1 MLLTTRESARWRRW
15 TFLLFLVLTAGYVV
29 YRWRGFPHGG
39 SWPGIAFG
47 ILATLLIGLLLWYG
61 VRKRQYRSRWGTME
75 AWLQSHVYL
84 GLLSLV
90 VVLYHSGFRF
100 QDKVAVAALVV
111 LGLVVLTGLFGAI
124 LYTTVPRLLTDVQGD
139 ATPEEISVEIHR
151 FTRSMARLANGKSPA
166 FQRIHERLVGEME
179 PRPLSGWR
187 ILFRPARLATFRGA
201 GPGGAEGGPW
211 TELLRRVNREEQ
223 EDLRELLVRSRQ
235 AREQLHRLVAQQ
247 KYKNLL
253 EVWLY
258 AHVPLSLALVVLVL
272 AHLVAVFYYQ
282 GLSGF

>member
-15 TFLLFLVLTAGYVV
+15 VFFLLLVLTAAYVV
-29 YRWRGFPHGG
+29 YRWGRFPHGG
-39 SWPGIAFG
+39 SWPGISFG
-47 ILATLLIGLLLWYG
+47 ILATLLLGALLWYG

-75 AWLQSHVYL
+75 TWLQSHVYL

-100 QDKVAVAALVV
+100 EDKLAVTALVV
-111 LGLVVLTGLFGAI
+111 LALVVVTGLFGAI

-139 ATPEEISVEIHR
+139 ASPEEISTEIQR
-151 FTRSMARLANGKSPA
+151 FTRSMARLAEGKSPG
-166 FQRIHERLVGEME
+166 FRRIHEKLVEEMQ

-187 ILFRPARLATFRGA
+187 ILFRSVRLASRGGA
-201 GPGGAEGGPW
+201 GEGGAEKGRW
-211 TELLRRVNREEQ
+211 TELLRRVDTEEQ

-253 EVWLY
+253 VVWLY
-258 AHVPLSLALVVLVL
+258 AHLPLSLALVVLVL
-272 AHLVAVFYYQ
+272 AHLVAVFYYR
-282 GLSGF
+282 GV

>member
-15 TFLLFLVLTAGYVV
+15 VFLLFLGLTAAYLV
-29 YRWRGFPHGG
+29 YRWGRFPHGG

-47 ILATLLIGLLLWYG
+47 LLATLLIGLLLGYG
-61 VRKRQYRSRWGTME
+61 VRKRQYRSRRGTME

-100 QDKVAVAALVV
+100 EDKVAVTALVV
-111 LGLVVLTGLFGAI
+111 LSLVVLTGLFGAI

-139 ATPEEISVEIHR
+139 ATPEELSVEVQR
-151 FTRSMARLANGKSPA
+151 FNRSMARLAKGRSPT
-166 FQRIHERLVGEME
+166 FRRIHERLAEEMR

-187 ILFRPARLATFRGA
+187 ILFRPVRLAIRRGA
-201 GPGGAEGGPW
+201 GDGGAEDSGW
-211 TELLRRVNREEQ
+211 TELLRRVEKDEQ

-247 KYKNLL
+247 RYKNLL

-258 AHVPLSLALVVLVL
+258 AHVPLSLALAVLVL
-272 AHLVAVFYYQ
+272 AHLVAVFYYR
-282 GLSGF
+282 GLTP

>member
-1 MLLTTRESARWRRW
+1 LLLTTRESARWRRW
-15 TFLLFLVLTAGYVV
+15 VFLLFLGLTAAYVV
-29 YRWRGFPHGG
+29 YRWGRFPHGG

-47 ILATLLIGLLLWYG
+47 ILATLLIALLLWYG
-61 VRKRQYRSRWGTME
+61 VRKRQYRSRRGTME

-84 GLLSLV
+84 GLLSVV

-100 QDKVAVAALVV
+100 ADKVAVAALVV
-111 LGLVVLTGLFGAI
+111 LSLVVITGLFGAI

-139 ATPEEISVEIHR
+139 ATPDELSVEIQR
-151 FTRSMARLANGKSPA
+151 FNRSMARLAEGKSPT
-166 FQRIHERLVGEME
+166 FRRIHERLAEEMR

-187 ILFRPARLATFRGA
+187 ILFRPARLARGGA
-201 GPGGAEGGPW
+201 GEGRPEGDGW
-211 TELLRRVNREEQ
+211 TELLRRVEKDEQ

-247 KYKNLL
+247 RYKNLL

-258 AHVPLSLALVVLVL
+258 AHVPLSLALAVLVL
-272 AHLVAVFYYQ
+272 AHLVAVFYYR
-282 GLSGF
+282 GLTP

>member
-1 MLLTTRESARWRRW
+1 MLLTTRESRRW
-15 TFLLFLVLTAGYVV
+15 GSRVFLLFVVLTAAYFL
-29 YRWRGFPHGG
+29 YRWGRFPHGG

-47 ILATLLIGLLLWYG
+47 LLATLLIGLLLWYG

-75 AWLQSHVYL
+75 TWLQSHVYL
-84 GLLSLV
+84 GLLSLA

-100 QDKVAVAALVV
+100 EDKLAVAALVV
-111 LGLVVLTGLFGAI
+111 LALVVLTGLFGAI
-124 LYTTVPRLLTDVQGD
+124 LYTTVPRILTDVQGD
-139 ATPEEISVEIHR
+139 ASPEELSVEIRR
-151 FTRSMARLANGKSPA
+151 FTRSMARLAEGKSSV
-166 FQRIHERLVGEME
+166 FRRIHQSLVKELE

-187 ILFRPARLATFRGA
+187 ILFRSAR
-201 GPGGAEGGPW
+201 PGTRDRRTREGEDDW
-211 TELLRRVNREEQ
+211 TELLRKVGPEEQ

-235 AREQLHRLVAQQ
+235 AREQLHRLAAQQ

-272 AHLVAVFYYQ
+272 AHLVAVFYYR
-282 GLSGF
+282 GLWGA